1 MANEVRSQGTEVF
14 IVDPAAT
21 GAEIIKLGNIVNVG
35 EYGPLAPDIDTTN
48 LDSTAREKMSGL
60 PDNGDFAV
68 TLNVAEGNAGH
79 EFLEDNA
86 GSATRYQIIVADSTG
101 IAAPTYSLGAAVMP
115 ADRTSRHFLGSIKS
129 FRIQGISPD
138 SVVTALVNFGISG
151 GITINRAP

>member
-1 MANEVRSQGTEVF
+1 MADEIRSQGTEVF
-14 IVDPAAT
+14 LVDPTAT
-21 GAEIIKLGNIVNVG
+21 GSEIVKLGNITNVG

-48 LDSTAREKMSGL
+48 LDSVAREKISGL

-68 TLNVAEGNAGH
+68 TLNVAEGDAGH

-101 IAAPTYSLGAAVMP
+101 VAPPTFSLGAAVMP
-115 ADRTSRHFLGSIKS
+115 GDRTSRSFLASIKS

-151 GITINRAP
+151 GITITRAP